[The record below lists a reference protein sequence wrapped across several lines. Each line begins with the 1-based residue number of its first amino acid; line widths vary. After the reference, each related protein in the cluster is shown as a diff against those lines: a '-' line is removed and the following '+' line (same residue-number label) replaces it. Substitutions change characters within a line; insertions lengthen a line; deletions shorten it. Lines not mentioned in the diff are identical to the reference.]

1 MITIRT
7 ARDSDATSI
16 LEIYAPY
23 IENTSYTFETELPTV
38 ESFRQRINTYLQSC
52 PWLVCE
58 IDGVIAGYAYGS
70 KHRERIAYQWSVEC
84 SVYVHDDFQRVGVAK
99 ALYSALIEIL
109 KLQGFRNL
117 YAVINLP
124 NERSVAFHESLGFQ
138 YFAVYNSVG
147 YKLGKWKNVGWWQ
160 LQLNEY
166 SMEPLPPIKFAEMG
180 SETIEGIFQAARQF
194 IKTQFILRKK

>member
-1 MITIRT
+1 MIRIAT
-7 ARDSDATSI
+7 DSDAESI
-16 LEIYAPY
+16 LNIYAPY
-23 IENTSYTFETELPTV
+23 IENTSYTFETEVPSV
-38 ESFRQRINTYLQSC
+38 DSFRERIASYLQSW

-84 SVYVHDDFQRVGVAK
+84 SAYVHDDFQRVGVGQ
-99 ALYSALIEIL
+99 ALYTALIRLL

-124 NERSVAFHESLGFQ
+124 NEKSVAFHEKMGFE
-138 YFAVYNSVG
+138 YFAVYKNVG

-166 SMEPLPPIKFAEMG
+166 TMEPSPPTKFSELDPKLIDDLFQLASKLIKN
-180 SETIEGIFQAARQF
+180 
-194 IKTQFILRKK
+194 